1 MFAAQITLH
10 HAHLSHS
17 LGQAERALDCYKVA
31 AHLSRSRM
39 EDDNHCSGRNSR
51 PRTPRKWATSP
62 TSKAP
67 ALSPSSRKSKSPS
80 KKRSKS
86 RRRLNGITE
95 DDDDLEQCPE
105 DTWVHASAR
114 AGEIWLRI
122 GLIRQRAKTG
132 QDNKDSTRSVEAEV
146 EQLAAEGAA
155 LARLCE
161 GLGGTLRAVG
171 EVLKAC
177 LSNEVLKSK

>member
-17 LGQAERALDCYKVA
+17 LGQVERALDCYKVA
-31 AHLSRSRM
+31 AFLSRSRT
-39 EDDNHCSGRNSR
+39 EDDNHCSGENPR
-51 PRTPRKWATSP
+51 PRTPRKWAASP
-62 TSKAP
+62 TS
-67 ALSPSSRKSKSPS
+67 ALSPSSRKGKSPA

-86 RRRLNGITE
+86 RRRLIGMTE

-122 GLIRQRAKTG
+122 GLIRQRARPD
-132 QDNKDSTRSVEAEV
+132 QDNKDSTRLTEEEV
-146 EQLAAEGAA
+146 EQLAAEGGA
-155 LARLCE
+155 LARQCE

>member
-17 LGQAERALDCYKVA
+17 LGQAARALDCYKVA
-31 AHLSRSRM
+31 AYLSRSRT
-39 EDDNHCSGRNSR
+39 EDDNHSGENSR
-51 PRTPRKWATSP
+51 PRTPRKWAASP
-62 TSKAP
+62 TS
-67 ALSPSSRKSKSPS
+67 ALSPSSRKSKSPT

-86 RRRLNGITE
+86 RRRLNGMTE
-95 DDDDLEQCPE
+95 DDVDVEQCPE

-122 GLIRQRAKTG
+122 GLIRQCARTN
-132 QDNKDSTRSVEAEV
+132 QDNKVSTRLAEEEV
-146 EQLAAEGAA
+146 EQLAAEGGA
-155 LARLCE
+155 LARQCE